1 MFLQSLHLQNF
12 RNYPQQWV
20 NFTVPKTILVGQ
32 NAQGKSNLLEAIELL
47 ATLKSHRTSRDQDLI
62 TTGEENSLI
71 YAQIERNYSKQEL
84 QLLLR
89 RSGRRSLK
97 VNQDIARRQAD
108 FLGVINAVEFSC
120 LDLELVRGTPEARR
134 QWLDTLL
141 LQVEPIYSHIL
152 SQYQHILK
160 QRNALLKN
168 YRGKEEFSPSEEL
181 SDSHLDLWD
190 QQLATMGARIIRR
203 RDRILQRLTP
213 IAQSW
218 HEQISGHQEQ
228 LSIDYQPNVQWNLN
242 DHRDNEAVQQ
252 AFLEQLSQRR
262 SAEQQM
268 GTTLVG
274 PHRDDLMFTINET
287 PAKSYASQGQQRTL
301 VLALKLAELT
311 LLEEIIGEPPLLL
324 LDDVLAE
331 LDLQRQQQLLVT
343 IQERFQTLITTT
355 HLQGF
360 APEWIQQAQILVV
373 KEGQISREDLSF

>member
-62 TTGEENSLI
+62 TTGEETSLI

-160 QRNALLKN
+160 QRNALLKS
-168 YRGKEEFSPSEEL
+168 YRAKDEL
-181 SDSHLDLWD
+181 SDQGERSDSHLSLWD
-190 QQLATMGARIIRR
+190 QQLATMGTRIIRR

-228 LSIDYQPNVQWNLN
+228 LSIDYQPNVLTATEDQ
-242 DHRDNEAVQQ
+242 EEIQQ
-252 AFLEQLSQRR
+252 AFLGQLAQRR
-262 SAEQQM
+262 IAEQQM

-274 PHRDDLMFTINET
+274 PHRDDLIFTINGN
-287 PAKSYASQGQQRTL
+287 PAKAYASQGQQRTL

-360 APEWIQQAQILVV
+360 APEWLQHAQILVV
-373 KEGQISREDLSF
+373 KAGQISREDLSF

>member
-62 TTGEENSLI
+62 TTGEETSLI

-97 VNQDIARRQAD
+97 VNQDIARRQSD

-168 YRGKEEFSPSEEL
+168 YRGKEEFSPSGEL
-181 SDSHLDLWD
+181 SDSHLSLWD
-190 QQLATMGARIIRR
+190 QQLVTMGSRIMRR

-242 DHRDNEAVQQ
+242 DHRDHEAVQQ

-360 APEWIQQAQILVV
+360 APEWLQHAQILVV
-373 KEGQISREDLSF
+373 KAGQISREELSF